1 MSQLMTKKEIAAS
14 LGVSTKTVTRH
25 IQDLNLEG
33 TKVGR
38 ALAYTEAQVKKIAES
53 SGKSIERKNLVKLAK
68 SEAEAAKLADEG
80 HAEAYDEILRR
91 LDTLAASS
99 DNFVTN
105 SYLVSALKPI
115 TENMLDS
122 VTALKALSGVTET
135 VEIMT
140 QKLDSMDKKLDKVLY
155 FAQHTKEINYQ
166 KFAEMIADVFAERY
180 LKPSDENIVH
190 FPTRKMS

>member
-1 MSQLMTKKEIAAS
+1 MSQLMTKKEIADC
-14 LGVSTKTVTRH
+14 LRVSTKTVSRH
-25 IQDLNLEG
+25 IQDLGLQG

-38 ALAYTEAQVKKIAES
+38 SLAYTEAQVKKIAES
-53 SGKSIERKNLVKLAK
+53 SGKSIERKNLIKLAK
-68 SEAEAAKLADEG
+68 SAAEASKLADES
-80 HAEAYDEILRR
+80 HAKDYDEIIRK
-91 LDTLAASS
+91 LDALAASS

-115 TENMLDS
+115 TENMMDS

-166 KFAEMIADVFAERY
+166 KLAEMIADVFAERY
-180 LKPSDENIVH
+180 LNSSEKVVH
-190 FPTRKMS
+190 FPNRKMS